1 MKLDRAVSAFGALS
15 QQTRLKTLRFLVRKA
30 PEPVPAGAIALAM
43 GVPQNTMSSHLS
55 ILVKAGLLQSNRS
68 GRSILY
74 TVDLD
79 GLGAL
84 VTYLVADCCQ
94 GQPENCSAIV
104 DSIVPK
110 HELTRV

>member
-1 MKLDRAVSAFGALS
+1 MKLDHAVSAFGALS

-30 PEPVPAGAIALAM
+30 PDPVPAGDIALAM
-43 GVPQNTMSSHLS
+43 NVPQNTMSSHLS
-55 ILVKAGLLQSNRS
+55 ILVNAGLLQSTRS

-74 TVDLD
+74 SVDLD

-104 DSIVPK
+104 NSIVPK
-110 HELTRV
+110 HELTEV